1 MARQHQELEVAL
13 GDGIRAQRIE
23 HRLTQDE
30 LAARA
35 NVSLG
40 ALKNLEN
47 GRGSTTG
54 TLVRVA
60 HALGQDEW
68 LRSLA
73 PARTFNPLDLV
84 DARRAD
90 PRRARRVR
98 RRSTP

>member
-23 HRLTQDE
+23 QRLTQDE
-30 LAARA
+30 LAVRA

-54 TLVRVA
+54 TLA

-68 LRSLA
+68 LRSLV
-73 PARTFNPLDLV
+73 PSRTFNPLDLI

-90 PRRARRVR
+90 PHRARRVR
-98 RRSTP
+98 RRSSP